1 MSKYRRVCLYL
12 VVAGM
17 LAAAGCTGRS
27 AEITELKRYPI
38 SDLNG
43 LITRSGVEL
52 DSAITADGNGAF
64 RIRADQPMTIRLYET
79 GDIDIEEA
87 RLIYRAKIRS
97 EEVSGKVYLEM
108 WCQFTG
114 KGDFFSRALHSPIT
128 GTNEWSTQETPFF
141 LQPGQNPENV
151 KLNLV
156 IEGTGT
162 VWIDDIRLVRGPLS

>member
-1 MSKYRRVCLYL
+1 MAAL
-12 VVAGM
+12 
-17 LAAAGCTGRS
+17 LAAAGCSGRS
-27 AEITELKRYPI
+27 ADITELKRYPI

-52 DSAITADGNGAF
+52 DGAITADGDGSL
-64 RIRADQPMTIRLYET
+64 RIQADQPVTVRLYET

-97 EEVSGKVYLEM
+97 EDVSGRVYLEM
-108 WCQFTG
+108 WCQFPG

-128 GTNEWSTQETPFF
+128 GTNDWSTQETPFF

-162 VWIDDIRLVRGPLS
+162 VWIDDIRLVKGPFM